1 MNIIVADDEKL
12 ALEGM
17 MSTVIKAVPEARV
30 HGYRQ
35 AEAVL
40 EASRNMPE
48 PVDVAFL
55 DIEMRGISG
64 MELAR
69 KLMDIFPD
77 INIVFVTGYSE
88 YSLEALQIHASGYV
102 MKPVTVEKIRKEL
115 EVLRHPVSTRVD
127 QGSKGLHIRTF
138 GNFEVLID
146 NAPAVFKYQKT
157 KELFAYL
164 IDRRG
169 SMCSNSEIISVLW
182 EDDDDGKMHIS
193 YLKNIRTDLLNV
205 LASCKMEDCV
215 VRSRGE
221 IGVRC
226 DMISCDYFNFL
237 DGKPGTEPFRGE
249 YMTQY
254 SWAEYTLASLLQLSE
269 KGHN

>member
-17 MSTVIKAVPEARV
+17 MSTVIKAVPDSRV

-40 EASRNMPE
+40 EAVQNMTE

-55 DIEMRGISG
+55 DIEMRGMSG
-64 MELAR
+64 MELAK
-69 KLMDIFPD
+69 KLMAHFPD

-115 EVLRHPVSTRVD
+115 EVLRHPVSSDDDKSSGRLYV
-127 QGSKGLHIRTF
+127 KTF

-146 NAPAVFKYQKT
+146 NVPAVFKYQKT

-182 EDDDDGKMHIS
+182 EDDDDGRMHIS

-205 LASCKMEDCV
+205 LGSCGMSDCI
-215 VRSRGE
+215 VRNRGE
-221 IGVRC
+221 IGLRS
-226 DMISCDYFNFL
+226 DMIDCDYFSFL
-237 DGKPGTEPFRGE
+237 DDKAEGEPFRGE

-254 SWAEYTLASLLQLSE
+254 SWAEYTLASLLQLSG
-269 KGHN
+269 KRGS

>member
-1 MNIIVADDEKL
+1 MNILVADDEKL
-12 ALEGM
+12 ALEGI
-17 MSTVIKAVPEARV
+17 MSAVIKAVPEARV
-30 HGYRQ
+30 HGYRK

-40 EASRNMPE
+40 AAAQSMTE

-55 DIEMRGISG
+55 DIEMRGMNG

-69 KLMDIFPD
+69 RLMEIFPD
-77 INIVFVTGYSE
+77 INIVFTTGYSE
-88 YSLEALQIHASGYV
+88 YSLEAMQIHASGYIL
-102 MKPVTVEKIRKEL
+102 KPVTVDKIRKEL
-115 EVLRHPVSTRVD
+115 TVLRHPVSVRE
-127 QGSKGLHIRTF
+127 SAEHEGLYVRTF

-146 NAPAVFKYQKT
+146 NVPAVFKYQKS

-169 SMCSNSEIISVLW
+169 AMCSNSEIISVLW

-205 LASCKMEDCV
+205 LSSCNMADSIARARGGIA
-215 VRSRGE
+215 VRT
-221 IGVRC
+221 
-226 DMISCDYFNFL
+226 DMIQCDYFDL
-237 DGKPGTEPFRGE
+237 LEGKKGGEPFRGE

-254 SWAEYTLASLLQLSE
+254 SWAEYTLASLIQLS
-269 KGHN
+269 GPGRI